1 MSMANPL
8 LPAYE
13 QNLTPD
19 QVASL
24 DQRRQMG
31 LVFQVMSGQM
41 VIMSTLLTWWIGQDL
56 VYARPHGHTIA
67 YYFCITASLAI
78 IFGIYGTSLRR
89 GTPRLD

>member
-1 MSMANPL
+1 MSMANQL
-8 LPAYE
+8 LPLSE

-19 QVASL
+19 QTAAL

-31 LVFQVMSGQM
+31 LVFQVISGQM

-67 YYFCITASLAI
+67 YYFCITATLATF
-78 IFGIYGTSLRR
+78 FGITGTSMRS